1 MAFSVAPG
9 KIGAAAWTPAAK
21 RKSDASAN
29 VDQALIVDQHRIVG
43 RVPIATRRNDHSSC
57 VLTLLERSFA

>member
-29 VDQALIVDQHRIVG
+29 VDQALIVDQIG
-43 RVPIATRRNDHSSC
+43 SS
-57 VLTLLERSFA
+57 VEYR